1 MNLFSSRAACSNAI
15 DFKPCPPQLVVS
27 TMKLLALLLLAS
39 TCLCSGVVTKP
50 VDDISD
56 IRLSSS
62 KEQVTGQRATRRLV
76 QATEPV
82 QMPTEGL
89 SVKLNITEP
98 PQGAILGGGSFV
110 VKIEII
116 ASDEDEF
123 LKSYNTTDGK
133 MCVGLYTN
141 GPYHCWPALSGRIF
155 FTGVEATE
163 EMEFTLEA
171 MLYRAGELDH
181 STKATS
187 TFTVVPKLAAKKS
200 SKNDEISVIDQN
212 NHNQMEEPPTTQ
224 VQVEFPR
231 VEVSK
236 PFDLVTYPGHSVPLR
251 FGLKTNEA
259 FLQYFANAFICT
271 NIDRAPASPCFAIF
285 GNEDYA
291 SPLVLNLPN
300 GKHTIE
306 AALSH
311 PETGE
316 LLPGSMSSTSTFFT
330 AGELLEAANVAVD
343 VTVAGERHVV
353 PLMEGTNLEAQTNA
367 FCDSVGMVEN
377 KACEERVKHKLWSA
391 WENMLQG

>member
-1 MNLFSSRAACSNAI
+1 MR
-15 DFKPCPPQLVVS
+15 
-27 TMKLLALLLLAS
+27 LLLLLLAY
-39 TCLCSGVVTKP
+39 TRLCSGVVTKP
-50 VDDISD
+50 VDGVAG
-56 IRLSSS
+56 IRLSPS
-62 KEQVTGQRATRRLV
+62 KEQVTGQKAT

-187 TFTVVPKLAAKKS
+187 TFTVVPHPKLAQS
-200 SKNDEISVIDQN
+200 SKDEISAIDQN
-212 NHNQMEEPPTTQ
+212 NHNQMEEPPAQ
-224 VQVEFPR
+224 VQVIYPR
-231 VEVSK
+231 VEVSS
-236 PFDLVTYPGHSVPLR
+236 PLDVVTYPGHSVVLR
-251 FGLKTNEA
+251 FGLETTDA
-259 FLQYFANAFICT
+259 FSHYFANAFICV
-271 NIDRAPASPCFAIF
+271 NIDRAPAFCCFAIF
-285 GNEDYA
+285 GDEDFA

-316 LLPGSMSSTSTFFT
+316 LLSGSMSSTSTFFT

-367 FCDSVGMVEN
+367 FCDSVGMGEN

-391 WENMLQG
+391 WENMLEAT

>member
-1 MNLFSSRAACSNAI
+1 MMN
-15 DFKPCPPQLVVS
+15 
-27 TMKLLALLLLAS
+27 LLALLLLAAYV
-39 TCLCSGVVTKP
+39 CLCFGIVTEP
-50 VDDISD
+50 VDGVAG
-56 IRLSSS
+56 IRLSPN
-62 KEQVTGQRATRRLV
+62 KEQVTGQKATRPVV
-76 QATEPV
+76 QATQPAK
-82 QMPTEGL
+82 MPTQEL
-89 SVKLNITEP
+89 SVKLNIAEP
-98 PQGAILGGGSFV
+98 PQGVILGGGSFV

-116 ASDEDEF
+116 ASDEEEF

-133 MCVGLYTN
+133 MCIGLNTN

-155 FTGVEATE
+155 FTGVETTE

-187 TFTVVPKLAAKKS
+187 TFSVVQILNSPS
-200 SKNDEISVIDQN
+200 SKDEIPIGAIDQN
-212 NHNQMEEPPTTQ
+212 NHNQMEERPVQ
-224 VQVEFPR
+224 VQFPR
-231 VEVSK
+231 VDVSS
-236 PFDLVTYPGHSVPLR
+236 PLDLVTYPGHSVSLR
-251 FGLKTNEA
+251 FGLETTDT
-259 FLQYFANAFICT
+259 FSHYFANAFVCV
-271 NIDRAPASPCFAIF
+271 NINRAPAFSCFAIF
-285 GNEDYA
+285 GDEDFA
-291 SPLVLNLPN
+291 SPLVLSLPN

-316 LLPGSMSSTSTFFT
+316 LLPSSRSSTSTFFT

-367 FCDSVGMVEN
+367 FCDSVGMVES

-391 WENMLQG
+391 WENMLG

>member
-1 MNLFSSRAACSNAI
+1 
-15 DFKPCPPQLVVS
+15 
-27 TMKLLALLLLAS
+27 MKLLALLLLLVAS
-39 TCLCSGVVTKP
+39 TCLCSGIVTKP
-50 VDDISD
+50 VDDIAD
-56 IRLSSS
+56 IRLSPS
-62 KEQVTGQRATRRLV
+62 KEQVTGQKATRQVV
-76 QATEPV
+76 QATQPA
-82 QMPTEGL
+82 QMPTEEL

-110 VKIEII
+110 VKIEIM

-163 EMEFTLEA
+163 EMEFTVEA
-171 MLYRAGELDH
+171 MLYRAGELEH

-187 TFTVVPKLAAKKS
+187 TFTVVPDPKLAKS
-200 SKNDEISVIDQN
+200 SKDDEVSAIDQN
-212 NHNQMEEPPTTQ
+212 NQNQMEEPPAQ
-224 VQVEFPR
+224 VQYPR
-231 VEVSK
+231 VDVFS
-236 PFDLVTYPGHSVPLR
+236 PLDLVTYPGHSVPLR
-251 FGLKTNEA
+251 FGLEVNEA
-259 FLQYFANAFICT
+259 FSLYFANAFVCVS
-271 NIDRAPASPCFAIF
+271 IDRASAFTCFAIF
-285 GNEDYA
+285 GDEGYA

-316 LLPGSMSSTSTFFT
+316 LLPSSMSSTSTFFT

-353 PLMEGTNLEAQTNA
+353 PLMEGTNIEAQTNA

-377 KACEERVKHKLWSA
+377 KACEGRVKHKLWSA
-391 WENMLQG
+391 WENMLAGLG